1 MGSRIISKNA
11 RSLNGFEIS
20 DSAPTDG
27 QVLAYQASSSKYIP
41 TDSSGGSGGI
51 LGIADS
57 SGIYTYYTTYT
68 LAIAAASAG
77 DTIEQFGDIIET
89 GSVQVSIDKNITIN
103 MNGYSYTLNV
113 ANTTTAF
120 KLTSGSLTDVKI
132 LNGSINKINGTGGSA
147 FSSVGNTATKPII
160 DFNGTTLSSDQLA
173 SNTLDIL
180 SNYTIK
186 GVKVVGSGNISI
198 STGCVLTD
206 FNYVGGGGV
215 NLNSTAKAYNGYINS
230 TTSSSAL
237 FLTNANSQASNIVSY
252 TTTGFGI
259 RNVGTITNCK
269 GYSDGS
275 LGIYTYVNGNM
286 YNCYGYSSGYYGIQF
301 QGNECV
307 NTVGKSVA
315 SYGIYVALN
324 QNCKL
329 NNVSAFSSVASA
341 FYLQSSGTNSEI
353 YNSYGESTLNAATGH
368 AFFMQNGT
376 VKLINCSGK
385 VANVGA
391 NCIRSNASAN
401 AYMVN
406 LVGEGMTTLISN
418 IVQLQTNT
426 ADSFGNTL
434 IG

>member
-1 MGSRIISKNA
+1 MSED
-11 RSLNGFEIS
+11 NGFF
-20 DSAPTDG
+20 G
-27 QVLAYQASSSKYIP
+27 GVFG
-41 TDSSGGSGGI
+41 SSGGSSGGGGSVGV
-51 LGIADS
+51 LGIANS
-57 SGIYTYYTTYT
+57 SGVYTYYTTYT
-68 LAIAAASAG
+68 LAIAGASAG

-120 KLTSGSLTDVKI
+120 KLTSASLTDVKI

-147 FSSVGNTATKPII
+147 LVSVGNTATNPII
-160 DFNGTTLSSDQLA
+160 DLSGTTLSTDQLA

-186 GVKVVGSGNISI
+186 GVNVIGNGNVSI
-198 STGCVLTD
+198 STGAVLTD
-206 FNYVGGGGV
+206 FTYAGSGGV
-215 NLNSTAKAYNGYINS
+215 TLYGTSSSAYNGYISS

-237 FLTNANSQASNIVSY
+237 FLTNSTSKASNIVSY
-252 TTTGFGI
+252 TTSGFGI
-259 RNVGTITNCK
+259 RSVGTITNCK
-269 GYSDGS
+269 GISDAN

-286 YNCYGYSSGYYGIQF
+286 YNCYGYSSGSYGIQF

-307 NTVGKSVA
+307 NSVGKSVA

-324 QNCKL
+324 QDCKL

-341 FYLQSSGTNSEI
+341 FYLQSNGTNSEI
-353 YNSYGESTLNAATGH
+353 YNSYGESTLNATTGH

-385 VANVGA
+385 VANVGS
-391 NCIRSNASAN
+391 NCIRSNTSAN

-426 ADSFGNTL
+426 ADAFGNTL
-434 IG
+434 VG